1 MGYSK
6 IGTGKKMETTRL
18 KNKHSQASAPCIWM
32 QAGVVRRKFCEIDFH
47 CEACRFD
54 RAMRRTAREN
64 SQLRQKGE
72 IPKGKSGRIVY
83 WKDRLRD
90 LPAWKQPCLHHMKGR
105 IDFRLCTHDYQ
116 CGNCEFDQYFSDQ
129 YTVHAVVRPV
139 DVLDVK
145 GFKLPHGYY
154 LHRGHTWVKIEED
167 STVRIGLDDF
177 ALRLLGPLDQVDA
190 PLMGK
195 EVKQDRDDILLSR
208 SSNTARV
215 QSPIS
220 GVVTDINPELR
231 EKGNLANQDPY
242 TRGWVMRLHAN
253 SLRQDLKNLMIG
265 EQASEFLDGEIDRL
279 YEVIEE
285 EAGPLAADGGYLG
298 DDIFGNLPK
307 TSWQKLTR
315 LFLHT

>member
-1 MGYSK
+1 MESTRK
-6 IGTGKKMETTRL
+6 IT
-18 KNKHSQASAPCIWM
+18 NASQHRTACIWM
-32 QAGVVRRKFCEIDFH
+32 QAGVVRRKYCEIDYH

-54 RAMRRTAREN
+54 RALRRTAREN
-64 SQLRQKGE
+64 SQLRQQGG
-72 IPKGKSGRIVY
+72 IPQGKSGRIVY

-105 IDFRLCTHDYQ
+105 IDFRACTHDYQ

-154 LHRGHTWVKIEED
+154 LHRGHTWVKIEEG

-177 ALRLLGPLDQVDA
+177 ALRLLGPLDRVEA

-195 EVKQDRDDILLSR
+195 QVEQDRDDILLSR

-242 TRGWVMRLHAN
+242 TRGWVMRLHSDN
-253 SLRQDLKNLMIG
+253 LRRDLKNLMIG
-265 EQASEFLDGEIDRL
+265 EQAGDYLDDEIDRL
-279 YEVIEE
+279 YRVIEE

-315 LFLHT
+315 LFLNT

>member
-1 MGYSK
+1 MESNRK
-6 IGTGKKMETTRL
+6 INT
-18 KNKHSQASAPCIWM
+18 ASENGASCIWM
-32 QAGVVRRKFCEIDFH
+32 QAGVVRHKFCDIDYQ

-54 RAMRRTAREN
+54 RALRRTAREN
-64 SQLRQKGE
+64 SRLRQLGE
-72 IPKGKSGRIVY
+72 IPQGKSGRIVY
-83 WKDRLRD
+83 WKDRLRE
-90 LPAWKQPCLHHMKGR
+90 LAAWKQPCLHHMKGR
-105 IDFRLCTHDYQ
+105 IDFRACTHDYQ

-139 DVLDVK
+139 DVLDIK
-145 GFKLPHGYY
+145 GFKIPHGYY
-154 LHRGHTWVKIEED
+154 LHRGHTWVKIEEG
-167 STVRIGLDDF
+167 STVRVGLDDF
-177 ALRLLGPLDQVDA
+177 ALRLLGPLDRVDA

-208 SSNTARV
+208 SLNTARV

-231 EKGNLANQDPY
+231 EKGCLANQDPY
-242 TRGWVMRLHAN
+242 TQGWVMRLHSQN
-253 SLRQDLKNLMIG
+253 LRQDIKNLMIG
-265 EQASEFLDGEIDRL
+265 EQASQYLDGEIDRL

-298 DDIFGNLPK
+298 DDIFGNLPE

-315 LFLHT
+315 QFLRT

>member
-1 MGYSK
+1 MDSNRK
-6 IGTGKKMETTRL
+6 INT
-18 KNKHSQASAPCIWM
+18 ASENRAPCIWM
-32 QAGVVRRKFCEIDFH
+32 QAGVVRHKFCDIDYQ

-54 RAMRRTAREN
+54 RALRRTAREN
-64 SQLRQKGE
+64 SRPRQPGE
-72 IPKGKSGRIVY
+72 IPQGKSGRIVY
-83 WKDRLRD
+83 WKDRLRE

-105 IDFRLCTHDYQ
+105 IDFRACTHDYQ

-145 GFKLPHGYY
+145 GFKIPHGYY
-154 LHRGHTWVKIEED
+154 LHRGHTWVKIEEG
-167 STVRIGLDDF
+167 STVRVGLDDF
-177 ALRLLGPLDQVDA
+177 ALRLLGPLDRVDA
-190 PLMGK
+190 PLLGK

-231 EKGNLANQDPY
+231 ERGSLANQDPY
-242 TRGWVMRLHAN
+242 TQGWVMRLHSQN
-253 SLRQDLKNLMIG
+253 LRQDIKNLMIG
-265 EQASEFLDGEIDRL
+265 EQASQYLDGEIDRL

-298 DDIFGNLPK
+298 DDIYGNLPQ

-315 LFLHT
+315 QFLRT

>member
-1 MGYSK
+1 MESNRK
-6 IGTGKKMETTRL
+6 INT
-18 KNKHSQASAPCIWM
+18 ASENRAPCIWM
-32 QAGVVRRKFCEIDFH
+32 QAGVARQKFCNIDYQ

-54 RAMRRTAREN
+54 RALRRTAREN
-64 SQLRQKGE
+64 SRLRQLGE
-72 IPKGKSGRIVY
+72 IPQGKSGRIVY
-83 WKDRLRD
+83 WKDRLRE

-105 IDFRLCTHDYQ
+105 IDFRACTHDYQ

-139 DVLDVK
+139 DVLDIK
-145 GFKLPHGYY
+145 GFKIPHGYY
-154 LHRGHTWVKIEED
+154 LHRGHTWVKIEEG
-167 STVRIGLDDF
+167 STVRVGLDDF
-177 ALRLLGPLDQVDA
+177 ALRLLGPLDRVDA
-190 PLMGK
+190 PLLGK

-231 EKGNLANQDPY
+231 ERGSLANQDPY
-242 TRGWVMRLHAN
+242 TQGWVMRLHSQN
-253 SLRQDLKNLMIG
+253 LRQDIKNLMIG
-265 EQASEFLDGEIDRL
+265 EQASQYLDGEIDRL

-298 DDIFGNLPK
+298 DDIYGNLPQ

-315 LFLHT
+315 QFLRT

>member
-1 MGYSK
+1 MESNRK
-6 IGTGKKMETTRL
+6 IT
-18 KNKHSQASAPCIWM
+18 NASQRRAPCIWM
-32 QAGVVRRKFCEIDFH
+32 QAGVVRHKNCQIDYH

-54 RAMRRTAREN
+54 RALRRTAREN
-64 SQLRQKGE
+64 SRLHQQGE
-72 IPKGKSGRIVY
+72 IPRGKSGKIVY

-90 LPAWKQPCLHHMKGR
+90 LPSWKQPCLHHMKGR
-105 IDFRLCTHDYQ
+105 IDFRACTHDYQ

-129 YTVHAVVRPV
+129 YMVHAVVRPV
-139 DVLDVK
+139 NVLDVK

-154 LHRGHTWVKIEED
+154 LHRGHTWVKIEEG
-167 STVRIGLDDF
+167 STVRVGLDDF
-177 ALRLLGPLDQVDA
+177 ALRLLGPLDRVDA

-195 EVKQDRDDILLSR
+195 QVKQDRDDILLSR

-220 GVVTDINPELR
+220 GVVTDVNPELR
-231 EKGNLANQDPY
+231 EKGSLANQDPY
-242 TRGWVMRLHAN
+242 TDGWVLRLHSDN
-253 SLRQDLKNLMIG
+253 LRQDLKKLMIG
-265 EQASEFLDGEIDRL
+265 DQASQYLDGEVDRL

-298 DDIFGNLPK
+298 DDIYGNLPQA
-307 TSWQKLTR
+307 SWEKLTR

>member
-1 MGYSK
+1 MKSH
-6 IGTGKKMETTRL
+6 RNV
-18 KNKHSQASAPCIWM
+18 KNASENSHPCIWM
-32 QAGVVRRKFCEIDFH
+32 QAGVVRRKLCEIDYH

-64 SQLRQKGE
+64 NQLRQKGE
-72 IPKGKSGRIVY
+72 ISKGKSGRIVY
-83 WKDRLRD
+83 WKDRLRE

-105 IDFRLCTHDYQ
+105 IDFRACTHDYQ

-154 LHRGHTWVKIEED
+154 LHRGHTWVKIEEG

-177 ALRLLGPLDQVDA
+177 ALRLLGPLDRVEA

-195 EVKQDRDDILLSR
+195 QVEQDRDDILLSR

-231 EKGNLANQDPY
+231 DKGNLANQDPY
-242 TRGWVMRLHAN
+242 TRGWVMRLHSDN
-253 SLRQDLKNLMIG
+253 LRRDLKNLMIG
-265 EQASEFLDGEIDRL
+265 EQAGEYLDDEINRL
-279 YEVIEE
+279 YRVIEE

-315 LFLHT
+315 LFLNT

>member
-1 MGYSK
+1 MKSNPNNNVK
-6 IGTGKKMETTRL
+6 T
-18 KNKHSQASAPCIWM
+18 NQAPCIWM
-32 QAGVVRRKFCEIDFH
+32 QAGVVRRKNCEVDFH

-72 IPKGKSGRIVY
+72 IPRGKSGRIVY

-105 IDFRLCTHDYQ
+105 IEFRACTHDYQ

-154 LHRGHTWVKIEED
+154 LHRGHTWVKIEEG

-177 ALRLLGPLDQVDA
+177 ALRLLGPLDRVEA

-195 EVKQDRDDILLSR
+195 QVERDRDDIVLSR

-231 EKGNLANQDPY
+231 EKGSLANEDPY
-242 TRGWVMRLHAN
+242 TSGWVMRLHSDN
-253 SLRQDLKNLMIG
+253 LRRDIKNLMIG
-265 EQASEFLDGEIDRL
+265 DQASQYLDGEIDRL

-298 DDIFGNLPK
+298 DDIFGNLPQ
-307 TSWQKLTR
+307 TSWEKLTR
-315 LFLHT
+315 LFLNT

>member
-1 MGYSK
+1 MESNRK
-6 IGTGKKMETTRL
+6 INT
-18 KNKHSQASAPCIWM
+18 ASENRAPCIWM
-32 QAGVVRRKFCEIDFH
+32 QAGVVRHKFCDIDYQ

-54 RAMRRTAREN
+54 RALRRTAREN
-64 SQLRQKGE
+64 SRLRQSGE
-72 IPKGKSGRIVY
+72 IPQGKSGRIVY
-83 WKDRLRD
+83 WKDRLRE

-105 IDFRLCTHDYQ
+105 IDFRACTHDYQ

-139 DVLDVK
+139 DVLDIK
-145 GFKLPHGYY
+145 GFKIPHGYY
-154 LHRGHTWVKIEED
+154 LHRGHTWVKIEEG
-167 STVRIGLDDF
+167 STVRVGLDDF
-177 ALRLLGPLDQVDA
+177 ALRLLGPLDRVDA
-190 PLMGK
+190 PLLGK
-195 EVKQDRDDILLSR
+195 EVKQNRDDILLSR

-231 EKGNLANQDPY
+231 ERGSLANQDPY
-242 TRGWVMRLHAN
+242 TQGWVMRLHSQN
-253 SLRQDLKNLMIG
+253 LRQDIKNLMIG
-265 EQASEFLDGEIDRL
+265 EQASQYLDGEIDRL

-298 DDIFGNLPK
+298 DDIYGNLPQ

-315 LFLHT
+315 QFLRT

>member
-1 MGYSK
+1 MESHRK
-6 IGTGKKMETTRL
+6 IK
-18 KNKHSQASAPCIWM
+18 SASENSHPCIWM
-32 QAGVVRRKFCEIDFH
+32 QAGVVRRKYCEIDFH

-64 SQLRQKGE
+64 NQLRQQGG
-72 IPKGKSGRIVY
+72 IPQGKSGRIVY

-105 IDFRLCTHDYQ
+105 IEFRACTHDYQ

-154 LHRGHTWVKIEED
+154 LHRGHTWVKIEEG

-177 ALRLLGPLDQVDA
+177 ALRLLGPLDRVEA

-195 EVKQDRDDILLSR
+195 QVEQDRDDILLSR

-231 EKGNLANQDPY
+231 EKGKLANDDPY
-242 TRGWVMRLHAN
+242 TSGWVMRLHSDN
-253 SLRQDLKNLMIG
+253 LRRDLKNLMIG
-265 EQASEFLDGEIDRL
+265 DQASQYLDGEIDRL

-298 DDIFGNLPK
+298 DDIFGNLPQ

-315 LFLHT
+315 LFLHK

>member
-1 MGYSK
+1 MESNRK
-6 IGTGKKMETTRL
+6 INT
-18 KNKHSQASAPCIWM
+18 ASENGASCIWM
-32 QAGVVRRKFCEIDFH
+32 QAGVVRHKFCDIDYQ

-54 RAMRRTAREN
+54 RALRRTAREN
-64 SQLRQKGE
+64 SRLRQQGAN
-72 IPKGKSGRIVY
+72 PKGKSGRIVY
-83 WKDRLRD
+83 WKDRLRE
-90 LPAWKQPCLHHMKGR
+90 LPAWKQPCLHHIKGR
-105 IDFRLCTHDYQ
+105 IDFRACTHDYQ

-139 DVLDVK
+139 DVMDIK
-145 GFKLPHGYY
+145 GFKIPHGYY
-154 LHRGHTWVKIEED
+154 LHRGHTWVKIEEG
-167 STVRIGLDDF
+167 STVRVGLDDF
-177 ALRLLGPLDQVDA
+177 ALRLLGPLDRVDA

-208 SSNTARV
+208 SLNTARV

-231 EKGNLANQDPY
+231 ERGSLANQDPY
-242 TRGWVMRLHAN
+242 TQGWVMRLHSQN
-253 SLRQDLKNLMIG
+253 LRQDIKNLMIG
-265 EQASEFLDGEIDRL
+265 EQASQYLDGEIDRL

>member
-1 MGYSK
+1 
-6 IGTGKKMETTRL
+6 
-18 KNKHSQASAPCIWM
+18 M
-32 QAGVVRRKFCEIDFH
+32 QAGVVRHKFCDIDYQ

-54 RAMRRTAREN
+54 RALRRTAREN
-64 SQLRQKGE
+64 SRLRQPGE
-72 IPKGKSGRIVY
+72 IPQGKSGRIVY
-83 WKDRLRD
+83 WKDRLRE

-105 IDFRLCTHDYQ
+105 IDFRACTHDYQ

-139 DVLDVK
+139 DVMDIK
-145 GFKLPHGYY
+145 GFKIPHGYY
-154 LHRGHTWVKIEED
+154 LHRGHTWVKIEEG
-167 STVRIGLDDF
+167 STVRVGLDDF
-177 ALRLLGPLDQVDA
+177 ALRLLGPLDRVDA
-190 PLMGK
+190 PLLGK

-231 EKGNLANQDPY
+231 ERGSLANQDPY
-242 TRGWVMRLHAN
+242 TQGWVMRLHSQN
-253 SLRQDLKNLMIG
+253 LRQDIKNLMIG
-265 EQASEFLDGEIDRL
+265 EQASQYLDGEIDRL

-298 DDIFGNLPK
+298 DDIYGNLPQ

-315 LFLHT
+315 QFLRT

>member
-1 MGYSK
+1 MESNRK
-6 IGTGKKMETTRL
+6 INT
-18 KNKHSQASAPCIWM
+18 ASENRAPCIWM
-32 QAGVVRRKFCEIDFH
+32 QAGVVHHKFCDIDYQ

-54 RAMRRTAREN
+54 RALRRTAREN
-64 SQLRQKGE
+64 SRLRQSGE
-72 IPKGKSGRIVY
+72 IPQGKSGRIVY
-83 WKDRLRD
+83 WKDRLRE

-105 IDFRLCTHDYQ
+105 IDFRACTHDYQ

-139 DVLDVK
+139 DVLDIK
-145 GFKLPHGYY
+145 GFKIPHGYY
-154 LHRGHTWVKIEED
+154 LHRGHTWVKIEEG
-167 STVRIGLDDF
+167 STVRVGLDDF
-177 ALRLLGPLDQVDA
+177 ALRLLGPLDRVDA
-190 PLMGK
+190 PLLGK
-195 EVKQDRDDILLSR
+195 EVKQNRDDILLSR

-231 EKGNLANQDPY
+231 ERGSLANQDPY
-242 TRGWVMRLHAN
+242 TQGWVMRLHSQN
-253 SLRQDLKNLMIG
+253 LRQDIKNLMIS
-265 EQASEFLDGEIDRL
+265 EQASQYLDGEIDRL

-298 DDIFGNLPK
+298 DDIYGNLPQ

>member
-1 MGYSK
+1 MESNRK
-6 IGTGKKMETTRL
+6 IT
-18 KNKHSQASAPCIWM
+18 NASQHRTACIWM
-32 QAGVVRRKFCEIDFH
+32 QAGVVRRKLCEIDYH

-64 SQLRQKGE
+64 NQLRQKGE
-72 IPKGKSGRIVY
+72 ISKGKSGRIVY
-83 WKDRLRD
+83 WKDRLRE

-105 IDFRLCTHDYQ
+105 IDFRACTHDYQ

-154 LHRGHTWVKIEED
+154 LHRGHTWVKIEEG

-177 ALRLLGPLDQVDA
+177 ALRLLGPLDRVEA

-195 EVKQDRDDILLSR
+195 HVKQDRDDILLSR

-231 EKGNLANQDPY
+231 DKGSLANQDPY
-242 TRGWVMRLHAN
+242 TRGWVMRLHSDN
-253 SLRQDLKNLMIG
+253 LRRDLKNLMIG
-265 EQASEFLDGEIDRL
+265 EQAGEYLDDEIDRL
-279 YEVIEE
+279 YRVIEE

-315 LFLHT
+315 LFLNT